1 MRTSL
6 RLDWESEPA
15 MEVQYQEALKL
26 VKKQVRAVEYRNWI
40 KPVQAMHWDNGTITL
55 LVKDG
60 EFQKWFV
67 EHYEGVLTRAL
78 EEVAR
83 KPVQVEYKVKQPE
96 LFDVQSARASARQ
109 PEFVSDYAFDNFVV
123 GPCNH
128 MAYAAARAV
137 SNRPGRAY
145 NPLFIY
151 GGSGLGKTHLL
162 YAIGATAQKLNPR
175 LRIVY
180 ITLDAFLHDFY
191 SAIRMKRMDQFRV
204 KYRDSC
210 DVLLVDDIQFLSGKG
225 ESTQTEFF
233 HIFNALHSARKQ
245 IIFTSDRFPRDI
257 PDIEERLLSRFEW
270 GLIADV
276 KPPQVETRLAILKR
290 KAEEASVQLPEE
302 VAQFIASEVSDNIRE
317 LESCLNRLHLEAQT
331 RNVDV
336 TLKLAKDSL
345 KAYFRQRARR
355 ITPEAVRKAV
365 AHRYH
370 VGIEELMSKSRKK
383 TVATPRH
390 VAMYLTRK
398 LTHLSYP
405 EIGACYG
412 GRDHSSVISGIR
424 KIERS
429 LMADNVMLQ
438 SIQDIEYGLK
448 RA

>member
-1 MRTSL
+1 
-6 RLDWESEPA
+6 
-15 MEVQYQEALKL
+15 MEGQFQEAISL
-26 VKKQVRAVEYRNWI
+26 VKKQVRAVEFRNWI
-40 KPVQAMHWDNGTITL
+40 KPVRPVRWDNGTVTL

-67 EHYEGVLTRAL
+67 EHYEGVVVRAL
-78 EEVAR
+78 EQVAR
-83 KPVQVEYKVKQPE
+83 KPVQVDYKVKQPE
-96 LFDVQSARASARQ
+96 LFDVSAGKGGPRH
-109 PEFVSDYAFDNFVV
+109 PTFISDYTFDNFVV
-123 GPCNH
+123 GPSNH

-162 YAIGATAQKLNPR
+162 YAIGATAQQLNPK
-175 LRIVY
+175 LRVVY

-210 DVLLVDDIQFLSGKG
+210 DLLLVDDIQFLSGKG
-225 ESTQTEFF
+225 ESTQFEFF
-233 HIFNALHSARKQ
+233 HIFNALHSAHKQ

-270 GLIADV
+270 GLIADI
-276 KPPQVETRLAILKR
+276 KAPQVETRLAILKK
-290 KAEEASVQLPEE
+290 KAEETGVELPDD
-302 VAQFIASEVSDNIRE
+302 VAQFIAAEVSDNVRE

-331 RNVDV
+331 RNVAV
-336 TLKLAKDSL
+336 TLKMAKESL

-355 ITPEAVRKAV
+355 ITPEAVQKAV
-365 AHRYH
+365 SHRYH
-370 VGIEELMSKSRKK
+370 VGVDELISKSRKK
-383 TVATPRH
+383 TIATPRH

-405 EIGACYG
+405 EIGARYG

-424 KIERS
+424 KIERN
-429 LMADNVMLQ
+429 LKADHQMLQ
-438 SIQDIEYGLK
+438 SIQDIEQKLK
-448 RA
+448 RV